1 MSDTWLSYVCHLKGE
16 HSKTVWSLY
25 HHCVT
30 FREPPKSS
38 VTLNGGVVGSK
49 GCLFYFD
56 VSIVSTVWVKVQT
69 PKADVRQ
76 LAQLQ
81 NSFGARRI

>member
-1 MSDTWLSYVCHLKGE
+1 MSDTWLSYVCHCHLKGE

-25 HHCVT
+25 RHFSRTPQIVCNSERWGRWVQ
-30 FREPPKSS
+30 
-38 VTLNGGVVGSK
+38 GVS
-49 GCLFYFD
+49 FYFN